1 MSRLRTIRFGA
12 VWLVALAELF
22 ASPAFAQEAGD
33 KAAAEA
39 LYQLAERAM
48 AAGKYAEACP
58 RFEASAKLDPGV
70 GTLLFLGDCKEKLGQ
85 PARAWA
91 PFREAKALASSR
103 GDSERTT
110 LAELRATALQP
121 RLSHVTYNVDAHND
135 MPGFE
140 LRRNGLLISS
150 GSWGVVLPSDAGRFE
165 LTARAPGY
173 ESWSSTVVVPA
184 ETSESISVVVPGLH
198 RTAASSSNDFERRPD
213 APASSAQRVDHAE
226 SHQKTWAAV
235 TLGLGAALAA
245 TGGVLT
251 VMAIRKDAESKN
263 NCSHDDPNLCH
274 PNGVTQRQDAQHL
287 ASLATIF
294 GIGGGAE
301 MTTGFV
307 LWLTAPASSQTAL
320 TGLGFGAYGRF

>member
-1 MSRLRTIRFGA
+1 
-12 VWLVALAELF
+12 
-22 ASPAFAQEAGD
+22 
-33 KAAAEA
+33 
-39 LYQLAERAM
+39 
-48 AAGKYAEACP
+48 
-58 RFEASAKLDPGV
+58 
-70 GTLLFLGDCKEKLGQ
+70 
-85 PARAWA
+85 
-91 PFREAKALASSR
+91 
-103 GDSERTT
+103 
-110 LAELRATALQP
+110 
-121 RLSHVTYNVDAHND
+121 

-165 LTARAPGY
+165 LTERAPRY
-173 ESWSSTVVVPA
+173 ENWSSTVVVPA

-198 RTAASSSNDFERRPD
+198 RTPASSSNDFERRPD

-294 GIGGGAE
+294 GIGGGAV